1 MKIDQ
6 GGSIG
11 EYTDDH
17 MLSARGE
24 GQVAMTEKQ
33 AHAGRESFEAFVA
46 LRSKPLLRLAYLLTQ
61 DNHLAEDLLQT
72 SLAKSWPSWSRIETS
87 PEAYVRRV
95 MVNTYSTWW
104 RRKWNGEAP
113 TEVLPER
120 GHHDA
125 DTGSTHEIRNALA
138 RLPKRQRAV
147 IVLRYFEDQTEAE
160 TARLLDCSIG
170 TVKSQ
175 ASKALAKLR
184 IDPTLAESEAVTR
197 ANSDHP
203 SRPAQGDPR

>member
-1 MKIDQ
+1 MRQPEPNVKTDSTVSVDDTARRGPDRMTSGQ
-6 GGSIG
+6 PHGS
-11 EYTDDH
+11 
-17 MLSARGE
+17 
-24 GQVAMTEKQ
+24 
-33 AHAGRESFEAFVA
+33 RESFEAFVVTHS
-46 LRSKPLLRLAYLLTQ
+46 RPLLRFAYLLTQ
-61 DNHLAEDLLQT
+61 DSHLAEDLLQT

-87 PEAYVRRV
+87 HEAYVRRV
-95 MVNTYSTWW
+95 MVNTYSSWW

-113 TEVLPER
+113 TEVLPEP
-120 GHHDA
+120 GQVET
-125 DTGSTHEIRNALA
+125 DTDSAHEIRNALA

-184 IDPTLAESEAVTR
+184 VDPTLGPDEPVSPATSDPTTR
-197 ANSDHP
+197 P
-203 SRPAQGDPR
+203 PQGDHR